1 MPYFKLSSYQYLDQK
16 RQISMI
22 FNDFT
27 DFCVITLSDNSLYF
41 KGICWQFQPSWRR
54 LREWSHLGTSVGS
67 VSHRF
72 LLSLPWE
79 LQNSSELKG
88 CAILYF
94 YCFDCFFKLFSCIW
108 RKFWWSVKLDLV
120 KRMSHEESAI
130 FCANLAYIPHIRQ
143 NQTTYCNIKN

>member
-1 MPYFKLSSYQYLDQK
+1 
-16 RQISMI
+16 MI

-27 DFCVITLSDNSLYF
+27 DFCVITLSYNSLYF

-67 VSHRF
+67 ISHRF

-79 LQNSSELKG
+79 LQNSSESKG

-94 YCFDCFFKLFSCIW
+94 YCFDCFFKLFSCIF
-108 RKFWWSVKLDLV
+108 KFIKKIL
-120 KRMSHEESAI
+120 M
-130 FCANLAYIPHIRQ
+130 FCKIRFSEKNQLRRVSYLAYIPHVRQ
-143 NQTTYCNIKN
+143 NQTTFTSVLPLL

>member
-1 MPYFKLSSYQYLDQK
+1 
-16 RQISMI
+16 MI

-27 DFCVITLSDNSLYF
+27 DFCVITLSYNSLYF

-79 LQNSSELKG
+79 LQNSSESKG

-94 YCFDCFFKLFSCIW
+94 YCFDCFFKLFSCIFKFIL
-108 RKFWWSVKLDLV
+108 RKFWCSVKLDLV
-120 KRMSHEESAI
+120 KRISCEKSAT
-130 FCANLAYIPHIRQ
+130 FCANLAYIFSMFRQ
-143 NQTTYCNIKN
+143 NQTTFTPIKLL